1 MSSRIPAESAGSQG
15 LNALFP
21 KEFRQSLPEMLVRQ
35 LGNSR
40 TGWSGHP
47 LGRAQDTILPHNSS
61 RRCFLV
67 NWRIVRWLICW
78 CLLMAAGLARAQT
91 PLELFAE
98 HTDVGTVLHPGSV
111 VYDPARR
118 SYTISGSGE
127 NVWAAADAFQF
138 VWKKMEGDFTLTA
151 DISVLGQGGDPHKKA
166 MLMARQSLDADS
178 AYADAALHGVGLTSL
193 QSRDAKGEAT
203 HEIQS
208 NISAPKRLRLQKFGD
223 EFTMWLAGDDGQ
235 FHFAGGSVRVP
246 MTGAFYVG
254 LGVCAH
260 NKDAVETAEF
270 GNVALGGVSAE
281 ASAQKYGTLET
292 ITVAS
297 TDRRVTDVVAASA
310 VFGSELAAPNWT
322 PDGVS
327 LLFSHGTRIE
337 SVPVAGGEP
346 KFINTG
352 HPGVNSTEFHGISP
366 DGTTLAV
373 SGAHPDGVV
382 AIFVVPI
389 GGGMPRRVTSE
400 PPSYWHGWS
409 PDGRTM
415 LFTTFRRGEFGIYT
429 IPAAGGKETRLAA
442 VGDGSVAGGDP
453 LATAA
458 IGGSAEYSP
467 DGKYIYFNS
476 NRSGAM
482 EIWRM
487 KLDGSQPE
495 QVTKD
500 GAGNWFPHVSPDGRL
515 LAFLTPQRRDS
526 LFPATAAEIA
536 LRVMSIAEG
545 QIRVLAKLT
554 GGLGTMPVPS
564 WSPDSRRLA
573 FVSYQGIPA
582 GALSPQSPAPA
593 IVK

>member
-1 MSSRIPAESAGSQG
+1 
-15 LNALFP
+15 
-21 KEFRQSLPEMLVRQ
+21 
-35 LGNSR
+35 
-40 TGWSGHP
+40 
-47 LGRAQDTILPHNSS
+47 
-61 RRCFLV
+61 V

-178 AYADAALHGVGLTSL
+178 AYADVALHGVGLTSL
-193 QSRDAKGEAT
+193 QSRDARGADT
-203 HEIQS
+203 HEVQS
-208 NISAPKRLRLQKFGD
+208 NISAPRKLRLEKHGD
-223 EFTMWLAGDDGQ
+223 EFTIWLAGEDGQ
-235 FHFAGGSVRVP
+235 FHFAGGSMRVP
-246 MTGAFYVG
+246 LTGPFYVG

-270 GNVALGGVSAE
+270 TNVALETPATGSLRPQGTYA
-281 ASAQKYGTLET
+281 TLET
-292 ITVAS
+292 INVAS
-297 TDRRVTDVVAASA
+297 TDRRVTYVAP
-310 VFGSELAAPNWT
+310 VHIAAPNWT
-322 PDGVS
+322 PDGAS
-327 LLFSHGTRIE
+327 LLFSCEGRIE
-337 SVPVAGGEP
+337 SMPVAGGEP
-346 KFINTG
+346 KVIDMG
-352 HPGVNSTEFHGISP
+352 HPTLNSTEFHGASP
-366 DGTTLAV
+366 DGAVLAV
-373 SGAHPDGVV
+373 SGVRLDGEV
-382 AIFVVPI
+382 AIYVVPI

-409 PDGRTM
+409 PDGRTIV
-415 LFTTFRRGEFGIYT
+415 FTTFRQGEFGIYT

-442 VGDGSVAGGDP
+442 VGDDSVAGGDP

-467 DGKYIYFNS
+467 DGKYIYFNTD
-476 NRSGAM
+476 RSGAT

-487 KLDGSQPE
+487 RPDGSQPE
-495 QVTKD
+495 QMTKD
-500 GAGNWFPHVSPDGRL
+500 GAGNWFPHVSPDGRML
-515 LAFLTPQRRDS
+515 VFLTPQQAGS
-526 LFPATAAEIA
+526 HFPLESAPVT
-536 LRVMSIAEG
+536 LRVMTLADG

-554 GGLGTMPVPS
+554 GNLGTMPVSS

-573 FVSYQGIPA
+573 FVSYQGIQA
-582 GALSPQSPAPA
+582 GAARPR
-593 IVK
+593 